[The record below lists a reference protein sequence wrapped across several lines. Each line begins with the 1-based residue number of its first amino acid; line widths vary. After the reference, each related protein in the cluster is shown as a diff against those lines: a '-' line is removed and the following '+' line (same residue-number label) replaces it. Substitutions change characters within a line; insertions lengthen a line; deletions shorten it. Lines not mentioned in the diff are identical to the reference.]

1 MQFLS
6 FPFEG
11 VLMWSDVLWT
21 SSWIGRG
28 VKMEMPEV
36 EALDPV
42 ANSGQ
47 NTQLSSV
54 VIALCKG
61 MIDREAEPRL
71 WQLLLA
77 LQIPVSDY
85 VDILGLELRVDEAEG
100 YAFLQAREEVADEEK
115 LPRLVAR
122 RQLSFHVSLLL
133 ALLREKMAESDACG
147 GEMRVILSRSEIV
160 EMIRVFIPAGSNEVR
175 LIDQVDSYINQV
187 VKMGFARRLKG
198 EEKMIELHRIIK
210 SFVDAQWLAEFDA
223 RLAEYRKLLQGNGSE
238 G

>member
-1 MQFLS
+1 MEILEPEAQ
-6 FPFEG
+6 
-11 VLMWSDVLWT
+11 DQAA
-21 SSWIGRG
+21 SSGR
-28 VKMEMPEV
+28 
-36 EALDPV
+36 DP
-42 ANSGQ
+42 
-47 NTQLSSV
+47 QLSSV

-61 MIDREAEPRL
+61 MIDREADPRL

-100 YAFLQAREEVADEEK
+100 YAFLQARERVAVEEK

-133 ALLREKMAESDACG
+133 ALLREKMAESDASG
-147 GEMRVILSRSEIV
+147 GEARVILSRDEIV

-175 LIDQVDSYINQV
+175 LIDQVDGYINSI
-187 VKMGFARRLKG
+187 VKIGFARRLKG

-210 SFVDAQWLAEFDA
+210 SFVDAQWLAEFDT
-223 RLAEYRKLLQGNGSE
+223 RLTEYRKLLQGHGSE

>member
-1 MQFLS
+1 
-6 FPFEG
+6 
-11 VLMWSDVLWT
+11 
-21 SSWIGRG
+21 
-28 VKMEMPEV
+28 MEISEPEV
-36 EALDPV
+36 ADQAASNGRNP
-42 ANSGQ
+42 
-47 NTQLSSV
+47 QLSSV

-61 MIDREAEPRL
+61 MIDRESEPRL

-77 LQIPVSDY
+77 LRIPVLDY

-100 YAFLQAREEVADEEK
+100 YAFLQARELAADEEK

-133 ALLREKMAESDACG
+133 ALLREKMAESDASG
-147 GEMRVILSRSEIV
+147 GEMRVILSRDEIV
-160 EMIRVFIPAGSNEVR
+160 EMIRVFVPAGSNEVR
-175 LIDQVDSYINQV
+175 LIDQVDSYISPI